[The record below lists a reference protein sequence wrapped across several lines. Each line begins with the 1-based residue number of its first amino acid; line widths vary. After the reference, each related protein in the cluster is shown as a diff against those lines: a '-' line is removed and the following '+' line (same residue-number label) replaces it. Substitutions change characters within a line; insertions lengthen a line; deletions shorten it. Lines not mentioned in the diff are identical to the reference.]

1 MGMKTEVKLRT
12 DTVLLALAVLILAAI
27 FTPFM
32 TIWSLNTL
40 FPQLAIPMNFYT
52 WLAMVWINLMIIGR
66 MDRKRA

>member
-1 MGMKTEVKLRT
+1 MKTEVKLRT

-66 MDRKRA
+66 MDRKHA

>member
-1 MGMKTEVKLRT
+1 MKTEVKLRT